1 MVWRFPLLSLLKKGS
16 NTGEAFEKMEEK
28 VKELHI
34 EPEKIIKR
42 NDDMPVDLE
51 ADLVPEKQST
61 ESEVDANYSP
71 KEPVERGNSNEIEV
85 NEDTRNKEN
94 ITVIVTD

>member
-16 NTGEAFEKMEEK
+16 NTGEAFEKK

-34 EPEKIIKR
+34 EPEKMIKS

-51 ADLVPEKQST
+51 ADLVPEKKST

-71 KEPVERGNSNEIEV
+71 KEPVERGNSNKIEV

-94 ITVIVTD
+94 ITVIVAD